1 MKIYNTLTRQKEEF
15 KAICKDE
22 IHMYVCGPTVYNYIH
37 VGNVRPLVVFD
48 TFRRFMKHKGYKV
61 KYVVNFT
68 DVDDKIIDQS
78 KKENRSIQEI
88 TDFYIQAFKEDA
100 ARLNLL
106 ESETI
111 HPRATEYVEKMVD
124 FIRELEEKCAAYA
137 VDGDVFFDIS
147 KAKDYGK
154 LSKKNIDELKS
165 GARIDIDEKK
175 KSPLDFALWKKQKE
189 SMEPAWESPW
199 GMGRPGWHIECSVMS
214 RSILGDTIDIHAG
227 GADLQFPHHENEI
240 AQSETHNGCT
250 FANYWMHNGMIT
262 VDKEKMSKSRGNFFL
277 AKDIAKIFDM
287 EIVRL
292 WLLSVHYRNPI
303 DYSQEVLEQ
312 TKASLERLY
321 NAKYNWQ
328 DLLKE
333 TEERELSEEDK
344 KAIVQLNNFVTTF
357 DKHMED
363 DLNTADGISALFEM
377 VRFGNGAFNGKS
389 NRKVI
394 GEALEKL
401 NIIGEALGILYKEKE
416 GIEDSEILAL
426 IEERTQA
433 RQAKNYARADEIR
446 DLLKEKGIEIKD
458 TSAGVKFTRVR

>member
-124 FIRELEEKCAAYA
+124 FIRELEEKGAAYA

-175 KSPLDFALWKKQKE
+175 KGPLNFALWKKQKE

-262 VDKEKMSKSRGNFFL
+262 VDKEKMSKSKGNFFL
-277 AKDIAKIFDM
+277 AKDIAKVFDM

-292 WLLSVHYRNPI
+292 WLLSVHYR
-303 DYSQEVLEQ
+303 
-312 TKASLERLY
+312 
-321 NAKYNWQ
+321 
-328 DLLKE
+328 
-333 TEERELSEEDK
+333 
-344 KAIVQLNNFVTTF
+344 
-357 DKHMED
+357 
-363 DLNTADGISALFEM
+363 DG
-377 VRFGNGAFNGKS
+377 
-389 NRKVI
+389 
-394 GEALEKL
+394 
-401 NIIGEALGILYKEKE
+401 
-416 GIEDSEILAL
+416 
-426 IEERTQA
+426 
-433 RQAKNYARADEIR
+433 RAH
-446 DLLKEKGIEIKD
+446 
-458 TSAGVKFTRVR
+458 V